1 MSGCFKKKKNT
12 KMTSTEG
19 AYAKKKMQME
29 YVLYMG
35 EKSKTQDNETEN
47 KINNQKTHG
56 NTLTTSSDIIR

>member
-1 MSGCFKKKKNT
+1 
-12 KMTSTEG
+12 MTSTEG